1 MIKPL
6 QAIASRTMMTN
17 PYSRN
22 SSSANIAYQNT
33 AKYAQRGEKLNI
45 NCADM
50 RSVTRHGQKLDLY
63 A

>member
-17 PYSRN
+17 PYARN
-22 SSSANIAYQNT
+22 SAAANGAYQST
-33 AKYAQRGEKLNI
+33 ANYAFKGEKLNI
-45 NCADM
+45 NCADV